1 MHPQPQ
7 VGFVALIEAP
17 FWLTDQLYAPVL
29 FEIHAVAVVRFCD
42 YLVGRVTVEDLRVR
56 VGDHWIPGGRFFVAD
71 AAEPVQEDAV
81 VHVPP
86 GSLIRL
92 LPQDAPLP
100 PRVSLQVKL
109 RDPQRWFVP
118 ADYSHSPALQPG
130 CIGLVGP
137 LGEWTCIDASS
148 NMEPRQLREA
158 ISDLCG
164 ASPSDIM
171 ATTPCEQPLSLS
183 FRGARVVSLL
193 SVMSRALAG
202 GCIVFFDARD
212 LGVPVSALCLP
223 VVYTSVGS
231 VIRLLGGSRPI
242 GVPISVRGAADFDP
256 GTETFLPVHRA
267 LVTVRVLSGD
277 EAPLDA
283 HAGQAPASSLPAA
296 LPGASSTSSSGWVA
310 DNGDNVS
317 GACGRQFADD
327 RMDRPSHPTP
337 GTNAKHVW
345 PAHLATLADR
355 SCDVVHEAA
364 GAPALGTTAGAGAFE
379 VNDFHD
385 DGSPDE
391 GSESGARDG
400 SSASTLNTWR
410 LPLRLLYF
418 QRPDTFCT
426 IFVAEGERLSDIM
439 TRACILLDPPGD
451 PHDLFVPDPQPAA
464 EWLTV
469 LVVPAWWKSRG
480 SNAVL
485 ISSADADEHDHLAVC
500 SHGITIPDILPPAD
514 SAAARRVDVFNTGGF
529 VADAADIVPGSM
541 LFLQS
546 VGAPLPTLPSVRQ
559 IVSDPSLDCRDD
571 QLPQPAVPPPLRV
584 LALGPD
590 CRQVII
596 DLAYGRI
603 APQVATAIGSDP
615 ASLQIWVQKGPSGMF
630 GDIAVCGRV
639 VRKCAAFRFRVHLPD
654 NHGLM
659 IFVDARRVG
668 KPICSFLSPMTLLR
682 VEDVLEALELAMPR
696 GFTAHFTG
704 GHPVGGDAMVLRVEN
719 CGSLTVWFE
728 NPNPQVLPS
737 TGEEDDGE
745 AGPHDG
751 ASRPAHFHPGDS
763 PEQAARSQHHSTQS
777 PDTRSRS
784 PRRGGRAGPGPRY
797 ACVDPLALLA
807 VSNYPGMDIAFVGA
821 CQPALSCASGQC
833 CTSEG
838 VPQAAVRNSH
848 LFQSSS
854 SPGTLEYHHVKSH
867 EGDFANEVVD
877 VAARMAAHTLF
888 LGEHRWPQLDFWLA
902 RGGACLSWASLVC
915 RSLQGD
921 VSLPDFAGPRRPYCP
936 GSCETVSACPRTFA

>member
-1 MHPQPQ
+1 
-7 VGFVALIEAP
+7 
-17 FWLTDQLYAPVL
+17 
-29 FEIHAVAVVRFCD
+29 
-42 YLVGRVTVEDLRVR
+42 
-56 VGDHWIPGGRFFVAD
+56 
-71 AAEPVQEDAV
+71 
-81 VHVPP
+81 
-86 GSLIRL
+86 
-92 LPQDAPLP
+92 
-100 PRVSLQVKL
+100 
-109 RDPQRWFVP
+109 
-118 ADYSHSPALQPG
+118 
-130 CIGLVGP
+130 
-137 LGEWTCIDASS
+137 
-148 NMEPRQLREA
+148 MEPRQLREA

-164 ASPSDIM
+164 ASPSDVM

-193 SVMSRALAG
+193 SVTSRALAG

-223 VVYTSVGS
+223 AVYTSVGS
-231 VIRLLGGSRPI
+231 IIRLLGGSRPI

-283 HAGQAPASSLPAA
+283 HAGPAPSSPLPAA
-296 LPGASSTSSSGWVA
+296 LPGASSASSYGWRAV
-310 DNGDNVS
+310 DGDNAS
-317 GACGRQFADD
+317 GACGRQPADD
-327 RMDRPSHPTP
+327 GIDRPSPPTP
-337 GTNAKHVW
+337 GIHAKHVW
-345 PAHLATLADR
+345 PAHLAALADR

-364 GAPALGTTAGAGAFE
+364 GAPALGATAGAGAFE
-379 VNDFHD
+379 ANDFQD
-385 DGSPDE
+385 VGSPGE

-426 IFVAEGERLSDIM
+426 IFVAEGECLSDIM

-464 EWLTV
+464 AWLTV
-469 LVVPAWWKSRG
+469 LVVPAWWRRRG

-485 ISSADADEHDHLAVC
+485 ISSADADEHDHLAIC

-514 SAAARRVDVFNTGGF
+514 SAATRRVDVYNTGGF
-529 VADAADIVPGSM
+529 VADAADIAPGSM

-559 IVSDPSLDCRDD
+559 IVSDTSLDCRDD
-571 QLPQPAVPPPLRV
+571 QLPQPEVPPPLRV

-596 DLAYGRI
+596 DLTYGRI
-603 APQVATAIGSDP
+603 APQVATAIGSNP

-630 GDIAVCGRV
+630 GDIAVCGRA
-639 VRKCAAFRFRVHLPD
+639 VRKCAAFRFRAHLPD
-654 NHGLM
+654 DRRLM

-696 GFTAHFTG
+696 GFTAYFSG
-704 GHPVGGDAMVLRVEN
+704 GHPVGGDPMVLRVEN
-719 CGSLTVWFE
+719 CDSLTVWFE

-737 TGEEDDGE
+737 TSEEDELDSDGE

-751 ASRPAHFHPGDS
+751 ANRPARFGPV
-763 PEQAARSQHHSTQS
+763 ARLIRRLV
-777 PDTRSRS
+777 RSKA
-784 PRRGGRAGPGPRY
+784 P
-797 ACVDPLALLA
+797 PLALTR
-807 VSNYPGMDIAFVGA
+807 VH
-821 CQPALSCASGQC
+821 
-833 CTSEG
+833 
-838 VPQAAVRNSH
+838 AVRGEEAALGLGSAMH
-848 LFQSSS
+848 AQTALTARVLLFCV
-854 SPGTLEYHHVKSH
+854 P
-867 EGDFANEVVD
+867 
-877 VAARMAAHTLF
+877 
-888 LGEHRWPQLDFWLA
+888 
-902 RGGACLSWASLVC
+902 C
-915 RSLQGD
+915 RPL
-921 VSLPDFAGPRRPYCP
+921 AGPTECLAPSVR
-936 GSCETVSACPRTFA
+936 VSIAPSVRLPAIHALQHVC